1 MKKILFAALAAAV
14 FSSSLFAAPVNINKA
29 SAQQIADA
37 LKGIGM
43 AKATAI
49 VEYRKK
55 NGKFKKP
62 EDIVKV
68 KGVGPAIFAKIKKDV
83 KVK

>member
-29 SAQQIADA
+29 SAAQIADA

>member
-1 MKKILFAALAAAV
+1 MKKILIAALAAAA

-29 SAQQIADA
+29 SAEQIADA

-55 NGKFKKP
+55 HGKFKKP

>member
-1 MKKILFAALAAAV
+1 MKKLLLAIAALAL
-14 FSSSLFAAPVNINKA
+14 FSTSLFAAPVNINKA
-29 SAQQIADA
+29 SAEQIADA

-43 AKATAI
+43 AKAQAI
-49 VEYRKK
+49 VKYRKK

-62 EDIVKV
+62 EDITKV
-68 KGVGPAIFAKIKKDV
+68 KGIGPGIYAKIKKDI

>member
-1 MKKILFAALAAAV
+1 MKKLLVAAAAV
-14 FSSSLFAAPVNINKA
+14 ALFSSTLLAAPVNINKA

-43 AKATAI
+43 AKAQAI

-55 NGKFKKP
+55 NGKFKKA

-68 KGVGPAIFAKIKKDV
+68 KGIGPATFAKIKKDV

>member
-1 MKKILFAALAAAV
+1 MKKLLIAAAAAAL

-29 SAQQIADA
+29 SAQEIADA

-43 AKATAI
+43 AKAQAI

-62 EDIVKV
+62 EDVIKV
-68 KGVGPAIFAKIKKDV
+68 KGVGPATFAKIKKDV

>member
-1 MKKILFAALAAAV
+1 MKKIIIATFVAAL

-29 SAQQIADA
+29 SAEQIADA
-37 LKGIGM
+37 LNGIGM
-43 AKATAI
+43 AKARAI

-55 NGKFKKP
+55 NGKFKKA

-68 KGVGPAIFAKIKKDV
+68 KGVGPAIFAKIRKDV

>member
-1 MKKILFAALAAAV
+1 MKKILLAALAAFV

-29 SAQQIADA
+29 SAQEIADA

-43 AKATAI
+43 AKAQAI

-55 NGKFKKP
+55 HGKFKKP
-62 EDIVKV
+62 EDIVNV
-68 KGVGPAIFAKIKKDV
+68 KGVGPAIFAKIKQDV

>member
-29 SAQQIADA
+29 SAEQIADA

>member
-1 MKKILFAALAAAV
+1 MKKLLIAAAAAAL
-14 FSSSLFAAPVNINKA
+14 FSSSLLAAPVNINKA

-43 AKATAI
+43 AKAQAI

-55 NGKFKKP
+55 NGKFKKA

-68 KGVGPAIFAKIKKDV
+68 KGIGPGIFAKIKKDI
-83 KVK
+83 KLK

>member
-1 MKKILFAALAAAV
+1 MKKSILAALAVAL
-14 FSSSLFAAPVNINKA
+14 FSSSLLAAPVNINKA
-29 SAQQIADA
+29 SAKQIADA

-43 AKATAI
+43 AKAQAI

-62 EDIVKV
+62 GDIVKV
-68 KGVGPAIFAKIKKDV
+68 KGIGPATFAKIKKDV
-83 KVK
+83 KIK

>member
-1 MKKILFAALAAAV
+1 AAAV

-29 SAQQIADA
+29 SAEQIADA

>member
-1 MKKILFAALAAAV
+1 MKKLLLATAALAL
-14 FSSSLFAAPVNINKA
+14 FSTSLFAAPVNINKA
-29 SAQQIADA
+29 SAEQIADA

-43 AKATAI
+43 AKAQAI
-49 VEYRKK
+49 VKYRKK

-62 EDIVKV
+62 EDITKV
-68 KGVGPAIFAKIKKDV
+68 KGIGPGIYAKIKKDV

>member
-1 MKKILFAALAAAV
+1 MKKSFFAALAIAL
-14 FSSSLFAAPVNINKA
+14 FSSSLLAAPVNINKA
-29 SAQQIADA
+29 SAQEIADS

-43 AKATAI
+43 AKAKAI

-68 KGVGPAIFAKIKKDV
+68 KGVGPGIFAKIKKDV

>member
-1 MKKILFAALAAAV
+1 MKKLLLATAALAL
-14 FSSSLFAAPVNINKA
+14 FSTSLFAAPVNINKA
-29 SAQQIADA
+29 SAEQIADA

-43 AKATAI
+43 AKAQAI
-49 VEYRKK
+49 VKYRKK

-68 KGVGPAIFAKIKKDV
+68 KGIGPGIYAKIKKDV